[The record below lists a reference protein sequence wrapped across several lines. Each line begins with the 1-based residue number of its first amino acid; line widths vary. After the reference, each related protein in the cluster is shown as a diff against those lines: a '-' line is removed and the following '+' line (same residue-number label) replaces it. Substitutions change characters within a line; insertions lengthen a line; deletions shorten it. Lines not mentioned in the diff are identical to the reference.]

1 MLDFIYAIPLILAIS
16 LVYAASRYEA
26 MHEVLTNAARIALWI
41 SGAMA
46 AIFIVMIVIF

>member
-1 MLDFIYAIPLILAIS
+1 MLDFVYAVPLIAATS

-26 MHEVLTNAARIALWI
+26 MHEVLANAARIALWI

-46 AIFIVMIVIF
+46 AIFIVMMVIF